1 MLGRTVLIPLET
13 ITTFLVDSQLEKRF
27 INVLEGRK
35 AAGVDREKSC
45 VIICSN
51 GNWILNRMGRG
62 DESNTKETGMCASVE
77 SSWSLGCE

>member
-1 MLGRTVLIPLET
+1 M
-13 ITTFLVDSQLEKRF
+13 
-27 INVLEGRK
+27 LEGRK